1 MGSWDAATAGAH
13 KGRRRRIST
22 HRAVPYSVGSRS
34 TCRRHTA
41 ERCVSSRIDREEKA
55 GVAQMLVELLAGD
68 SGLNGS
74 IEIFGV
80 DTQDP
85 VHLRQVE
92 ANAASKRSDVTLE

>member
-22 HRAVPYSVGSRS
+22 HRAVPYSVGSRG

-55 GVAQMLVELLAGD
+55 GVAQMLIELLASNTSFD
-68 SGLNGS
+68 GS
-74 IEIFGV
+74 VEIFGV
-80 DTQDP
+80 DAQDP

-92 ANAASKRSDVTLE
+92 TNTAGKRGDVTLE